1 MASEKEWYQIDN
13 VEELDTPALVIYKD
27 RVKQNIDTLIDS
39 IDDIDRLRPHVKT
52 HKSQQVCELMLNAGI
67 KKFKCAT
74 IAEAEM
80 LALAGALAAAKTVP
94 PSEGTLP
101 THTPLFVAV
110 LIGTVITV
118 GALTFVPAL
127 ALGPVA
133 EHLQLFA
140 GK

>member
-1 MASEKEWYQIDN
+1 MTAALRVAVAGASGRMGRML
-13 VEELDTPALVIYKD
+13 VETVLASPD
-27 RVKQNIDTLIDS
+27 
-39 IDDIDRLRPHVKT
+39 
-52 HKSQQVCELMLNAGI
+52 
-67 KKFKCAT
+67 
-74 IAEAEM
+74 

-94 PSEGTLP
+94 ASEGTLP
-101 THTPLFVAV
+101 THTPLFVTV

-140 GK
+140 TKSPSLF